1 MDTTLEIAPEINETG
16 RAELIEEISILTGI
30 STVDSATWSCLWF
43 SDMKRLQEL
52 VDAVHESRTGLTTNL
67 IINLLV
73 GSQSV
78 QVLRSWAARG
88 RKKSDDD
95 DDSTPD
101 TSQTPRK
108 RRIEQILLEEVTS
121 SEVVTPSKHSKTVK
135 KLVSLYFTLLP
146 MLGPFPSIAE
156 L

>member
-43 SDMKRLQEL
+43 SDMERLQEI

-78 QVLRSWAARG
+78 QALRSWTARG

-101 TSQTPRK
+101 TPSRHTIQTFEGRKKAVPRK
-108 RRIEQILLEEVTS
+108 R
-121 SEVVTPSKHSKTVK
+121 SKV
-135 KLVSLYFTLLP
+135 LYYYRSRRTH
-146 MLGPFPSIAE
+146 
-156 L
+156 